1 MAVYDQVM
9 GRYKSVPFV
18 PDIKDELTAAVF
30 GYLAKEEAA
39 IRYKSSQTHHLYS
52 TQGIQR

>member
-1 MAVYDQVM
+1 MVYDQVM